1 MDLVVNAWANATS
14 VATLLPVY
22 GAALA
27 KEASASKTV
36 ATSMLNTVKD
46 PTKAAVDQRLELFP
60 WKCLRLYEC
69 FGSSGECG
77 RTKYKGV
84 YSETA

>member
-22 GAALA
+22 GAALV

-46 PTKAAVDQRLELFP
+46 RQ
-60 WKCLRLYEC
+60 
-69 FGSSGECG
+69 
-77 RTKYKGV
+77 
-84 YSETA
+84 